1 MAYVF
6 LAHDLKNN
14 RPVAIKVL
22 KPDVAVSLGSKR
34 FLREM
39 EIAARLQHPHI
50 LSLYDSGETNTLLY
64 YVMPYVEGE
73 SLADRLRRETQ
84 LPVEDSL
91 EIARDVADALA
102 YAHGH
107 GVIHRDI
114 KPDNILLTSGHA
126 LVADFGV
133 ARAVTTAGSSTATDV
148 GVAVG
153 TPAYMSPEQGTGR
166 RDIDGRSDLYSLGCV
181 VYEMLAGEPPFS
193 GPTAQTLIARHVNE
207 RPPSL
212 QIVRPTVSAGIVQV
226 LEKTLAKV
234 PADRFST
241 AAQFVDSIRALQT
254 GTYKAVRPKRSYRR
268 PLTLAASGLVAA
280 AALLVALQIEPPP
293 PLDPNRIVAYP
304 LVVSGA
310 SGADEALVGQDVAYL
325 IVAGLWGRASL
336 RWENGLDLL
345 ADPRHLES
353 PQLIAT
359 QTKRDL
365 ARAKA
370 AGFFVDGRALL
381 TGDSAMVN
389 LSLYSVLDDSI
400 VARVDTAGARVD
412 VRRLGVLAVGEL
424 LLSLLPT
431 GESVD
436 PSAVTGRSTEAVQ
449 AFVQGERHFHDGNF
463 RDAFEHYRSAVAQ
476 DSAFALAAL
485 KAARAAAWSEMAESA
500 GGLLQVALRNRES
513 LVPRDLEYA
522 RAFEAYLSA
531 QADTAVTHVRH
542 AIGIDPEWPD
552 AWMLLGDTYTHL
564 LPRDSPQDSLAEAAL
579 LEAYRKSGG
588 LAPALYHLVEF
599 ATRRGDL
606 ASASR
611 LLQEFRGGRPDT
623 TMLGRVELVLEC
635 ARTSPDAIDWREAVE
650 REPQWVFA
658 AANSLAAGGAYPD
671 CARAGWNAV
680 LRYDTSTNRRW
691 SALQGLQSLLSA
703 TGQRHE
709 LMALLDSAVASGT
722 PTAEL
727 FYMLDDLAGADV
739 RAKAVAVA
747 DRLLG
752 DFAELSDRRLWFL
765 GVWCAQRDR
774 LMQARAIRDVLQARF
789 QQSRAREVGLL
800 SKSVA
805 AHVAL
810 AEGDSTMALRL
821 FESVTPNAARG
832 PLNWRPWESLGGERL
847 ALAKLL
853 YARSEYDKADRVA
866 AHLDAPA
873 PVPYL
878 IYLPESLSLRL
889 RIARKLGNQEAA
901 ERYEERLRRL
911 GRSDLV
917 PQDTAN

>member
-22 KPDVAVSLGSKR
+22 KPDVAVSLGSER
-34 FLREM
+34 FLRET

-50 LSLYDSGETNTLLY
+50 LSMHESGETDGLLY

-84 LPVEDSL
+84 LPVDDAL
-91 EIARDVADALA
+91 EIARNVGDALA

-126 LVADFGV
+126 LVVDFGV
-133 ARAVTTAGSSTATDV
+133 ARAINETGSTTATDV

-181 VYEMLAGEPPFS
+181 VYEMLAGEPPFT
-193 GPTAQTLIARHVNE
+193 GPTAQTVIARHVNE

-212 QIVRPTVSAGIVQV
+212 RIVRPTVSSGTVQV
-226 LEKTLAKV
+226 LEKCLAKV
-234 PADRFST
+234 PADRFNT
-241 AAQFVDSIRALQT
+241 AAQFVDSVRSLQT

-268 PLTLAASGLVAA
+268 LLTYAASGLVAA
-280 AALLVALQIEPPP
+280 GAVLGTLFFNPPE

-310 SGADEALVGQDVAYL
+310 SGAEEALVGQDVAYL

-345 ADPRHLES
+345 ADPLHLES

-365 ARAKA
+365 ARASA

-381 TGDSAMVN
+381 TGDTALVN
-389 LSLYSVLDDSI
+389 LSLFSVL
-400 VARVDTAGARVD
+400 RED

-436 PSAVTGRSTEAVQ
+436 PSALTGRSTEAVQ
-449 AFVQGERHFHDGNF
+449 AFVQGERHFHAGNF
-463 RDAFEHYRSAVAQ
+463 RDAFEHYGSAVAQ

-485 KAARAAAWSEMAESA
+485 KAARAAAWSDTAPA
-500 GGLLQVALRNRES
+500 AVGLLEVALRHRES
-513 LVPRDLEYA
+513 LVPRDLEFA
-522 RAFEAYLSA
+522 RAFDAFLSV
-531 QADTAVTHVRH
+531 QGDTAVTHIRH

-552 AWMLLGDTYTHL
+552 AWMLLGEAYTHL
-564 LPRDSPQDSLAEAAL
+564 IPRDSPQDSLAEAAL
-579 LEAYRKSGG
+579 LEAYRKSDG

-606 ASASR
+606 ESASQ
-611 LLQEFRGGRPDT
+611 LLEEFRSGHPDT
-623 TMLGRVELVLEC
+623 TMLGRVEFMLEC
-635 ARTSPDAIDWREAVE
+635 ARQSPDAIDWR
-650 REPQWVFA
+650 A
-658 AANSLAAGGAYPD
+658 ATQYNADRVSDVARSLAVGGAYPE
-671 CARAGWNAV
+671 CARAAWTAALESYAASDHPWTGW
-680 LRYDTSTNRRW
+680 RWTS
-691 SALQGLQSLLSA
+691 LVGLQSLLVAMGRTEELVELLNSA
-703 TGQRHE
+703 ATAGVPAAEDLYLLDAAAGAPLATQASEIAERRHE
-709 LMALLDSAVASGT
+709 NMS
-722 PTAEL
+722 
-727 FYMLDDLAGADV
+727 DLS
-739 RAKAVAVA
+739 
-747 DRLLG
+747 
-752 DFAELSDRRLWFL
+752 EPRLWFL
-765 GVWCAQRDR
+765 GMWDVAQGR
-774 LMQARAIRDVLQARF
+774 LVEAARIRDTLALHATRM
-789 QQSRAREVGLL
+789 ADLL
-800 SKSVA
+800 ATSLS
-805 AHVAL
+805 AHIAL
-810 AEGDSTMALRL
+810 AKGDSTKAQVLLEAL
-821 FESVTPNAARG
+821 TPTAPQRQW
-832 PLNWRPWESLGGERL
+832 LNYRPWESLGAERL
-847 ALAKLL
+847 VQAQLL
-853 YARSEYDKADRVA
+853 FARGEYEKAHRA
-866 AHLDAPA
+866 ASSLDAPGA
-873 PVPYL
+873 VSYL
-878 IYLPESLSLRL
+878 IFLPASLSLRL
-889 RIARKLGNQEAA
+889 RIALELGDEAA
-901 ERYEERLRRL
+901 AARYEERLRRL
-911 GRSDLV
+911 GRDDLV
-917 PQDTAN
+917 RLSAQTR

>member
-34 FLREM
+34 FLRET

-50 LSLYDSGETNTLLY
+50 LSMHESGETDGLLY

-84 LPVEDSL
+84 LPVDDAL
-91 EIARDVADALA
+91 EIARDVGEALV

-133 ARAVTTAGSSTATDV
+133 ARAVTTAGSTTATDV

-181 VYEMLAGEPPFS
+181 VYEMLAGEPPFT
-193 GPTAQTLIARHVNE
+193 GPTAQTIIARQVNE

-212 QIVRPTVSAGIVQV
+212 RIVRPTVSAGFVQV

-234 PADRFST
+234 PADRFNT
-241 AAQFVDSIRALQT
+241 AAQFVDSVRSLQT

-280 AALLVALQIEPPP
+280 GAVLGTLFFNPPE

-310 SGADEALVGQDVAYL
+310 SGADEELVGQDVAYL

-359 QTKRDL
+359 QTKREL
-365 ARAKA
+365 ARANA

-381 TGDSAMVN
+381 AGDTAMVN

-400 VARVDTAGARVD
+400 VARVDTAGARAD

-431 GESVD
+431 GGSVD
-436 PSAVTGRSTEAVQ
+436 PSAVTGRTTEAVQ
-449 AFVQGERHFHDGNF
+449 AFVQGERHFNDGNF
-463 RDAFEHYRSAVAQ
+463 VDAFEHYSSAVSH

-485 KAARAAAWSEMAESA
+485 KAARAAAWSETAESA
-500 GGLLQVALRNRES
+500 RGLLRVALKNRES

-522 RAFEAYLSA
+522 RAYEAYLSA

-542 AIGIDPEWPD
+542 AIGIDPDWPD

-579 LEAYRKSGG
+579 LEAYHKSEG
-588 LAPALYHLVEF
+588 LAPVLYHLVEF

-606 ASASR
+606 EFASQ
-611 LLQEFRGGRPDT
+611 LLEEFRSARPDT
-623 TMLGRVELVLEC
+623 TMFRRVELVLEC
-635 ARTSPDAIDWREAVE
+635 ARESPNFDWRAVTE
-650 REPQWVFA
+650 REHEQVFDA
-658 AANSLAAGGAYPD
+658 AHSLAAGGLQPE
-671 CARAGWNAV
+671 CARAAWTAALEYYAANDYPW
-680 LRYDTSTNRRW
+680 LQERW
-691 SALQGLQSLLSA
+691 SSLVGLQSLLVAMGRADEVAELLNSA
-703 TGQRHE
+703 ATAGVSAAE
-709 LMALLDSAVASGT
+709 DFYLLDAA
-722 PTAEL
+722 
-727 FYMLDDLAGADV
+727 AGAPL
-739 RAKAVAVA
+739 ATKASEI
-747 DRLLG
+747 
-752 DFAELSDRRLWFL
+752 AEQRRRNLFDLSEPRLWFL
-765 GVWCAQRDR
+765 GMWDLVQGR
-774 LMQARAIRDVLQARF
+774 LDEATQIRDMLAMRGTRMEDLLAR
-789 QQSRAREVGLL
+789 SLT
-800 SKSVA
+800 
-805 AHVAL
+805 AHIAL
-810 AEGDSTMALRL
+810 AEGDSTGALAL
-821 FESVTPNAARG
+821 P
-832 PLNWRPWESLGGERL
+832 SLGVTGCRADGPRSIAVCPWRVREGASCRL
-847 ALAKLL
+847 LVGRARPSALFDLPACQSV
-853 YARSEYDKADRVA
+853 APTADR
-866 AHLDAPA
+866 
-873 PVPYL
+873 
-878 IYLPESLSLRL
+878 
-889 RIARKLGNQEAA
+889 ARAW
-901 ERYEERLRRL
+901 
-911 GRSDLV
+911 
-917 PQDTAN
+917 